1 MSILIDKN
9 KTFDISFNGN
19 YILDNNENIIG
30 FKISKNGDV
39 NIKCTCTG
47 RDFER
52 MSSVIENASIIN
64 AVNGKPMLR
73 TSVLCRMIMIN
84 FVNEI
89 EVSSNEGMQIYSVN
103 TDLVNKIHYDVI
115 KAISQKWL
123 EVTDGK

>member
-9 KTFDISFNGN
+9 KTFDISFDGN

-30 FKISKNGDV
+30 FKILKNGDV

-89 EVSSNEGMQIYSVN
+89 QVSSNEGMQVYSVN